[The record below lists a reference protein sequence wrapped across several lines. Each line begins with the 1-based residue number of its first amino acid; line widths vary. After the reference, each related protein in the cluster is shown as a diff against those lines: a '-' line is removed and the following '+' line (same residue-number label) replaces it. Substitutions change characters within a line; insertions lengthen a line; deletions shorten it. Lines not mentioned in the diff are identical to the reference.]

1 MLWLRRKVGDSI
13 SIPSLDIEI
22 VVMEIGG
29 DTVRIG
35 VDAPANVR
43 IYRREVW
50 RAMQRDEANDA
61 LEAGSVDST
70 LGKDATHG
78 A

>member
-1 MLWLRRKVGDSI
+1 MLWLRRKVGDCVV
-13 SIPSLDIEI
+13 IPSLDIEI
-22 VVMEIGG
+22 VLMDIDG

-50 RAMQRDEANDA
+50 RAMQRDESNTVLD
-61 LEAGSVDST
+61 GSVDSPK
-70 LGKDATHG
+70 GKDS
-78 A
+78 

>member
-1 MLWLRRKVGDSI
+1 MLWLRRKVGDCVV
-13 SIPSLDIEI
+13 IPALDIEI
-22 VVMEIGG
+22 VLMDIDG

-50 RAMQRDEANDA
+50 RAMQRDESNTVLD
-61 LEAGSVDST
+61 GSVDSPK
-70 LGKDATHG
+70 GKDS
-78 A
+78 

>member
-1 MLWLRRKVGDSI
+1 M
-13 SIPSLDIEI
+13 DID
-22 VVMEIGG
+22 G

-50 RAMQRDEANDA
+50 RAMQRDESNTVLD
-61 LEAGSVDST
+61 GSVDSPK
-70 LGKDATHG
+70 GKDS
-78 A
+78 

>member
-1 MLWLRRKVGDSI
+1 MLWLRRKAGDCI
-13 SIPSLDIEI
+13 VIPALDIEI
-22 VVMEIGG
+22 VLMDIDG

-50 RAMQRDEANDA
+50 RAMQRDESNTVLD
-61 LEAGSVDST
+61 GSVDSPK
-70 LGKDATHG
+70 GKDS
-78 A
+78 